1 MARVEPVAVKG
12 ERSAA
17 LLTELSLVFAAVFWG
32 ANYVAVKYV
41 VAVVPPLLLVP
52 LRFVVAGLLLLGFL
66 RFFDPKGGRLGRGDL
81 LPMLGLGAFGISL
94 CQTTFTYGVSLTSAS
109 NTGLVFATSP
119 VWGLLMG
126 LLLGRER
133 PTLRGVLGVG
143 LSIVG
148 VAFVVWRGLGQDG
161 ASLSGDLL
169 VLASAI
175 LLGTYTVFSMPL
187 LDRYP
192 PLTVAAY
199 PMLFG
204 GLIVLPFAAPG
215 LGRVEWG
222 GLGAG
227 VAAAAAF
234 SVLLATAFAFAAW
247 QTGISR
253 IGANRVLVY
262 QYLITFTG
270 IFAGVL
276 LLGEGFGLNK
286 AVGGAIILVGVYL
299 ARRQ

>member
-1 MARVEPVAVKG
+1 M
-12 ERSAA
+12 
-17 LLTELSLVFAAVFWG
+17 
-32 ANYVAVKYV
+32 
-41 VAVVPPLLLVP
+41 
-52 LRFVVAGLLLLGFL
+52 
-66 RFFDPKGGRLGRGDL
+66 
-81 LPMLGLGAFGISL
+81 
-94 CQTTFTYGVSLTSAS
+94 SLTSAS

-119 VWGLLMG
+119 VWGLLLG
-126 LLLGRER
+126 LFIGREQ
-133 PTLRGVLGVG
+133 PTLRGVIGVG
-143 LSIVG
+143 LSILG
-148 VAFVVWRGLGQDG
+148 VVFVVWRGLGQDG

-169 VLASAI
+169 VLASAV

-204 GLIVLPFAAPG
+204 GLISAPLAAPM

-222 GLGAG
+222 NLGAE
-227 VAAAAAF
+227 VVAAAAF

-247 QTGISR
+247 QAGISH

-276 LLGEGFGLNK
+276 LLGEGFGPNK
-286 AVGGAIILVGVYL
+286 AIGGAIILVGVYL